1 MTPAP
6 LRPPRITSIR
16 VQARA
21 VGLDVLLGPPEF
33 ADTREGEG
41 ARVIE
46 VPVSEGGLEGEGATE
61 VAMWMLV

>member
-6 LRPPRITSIR
+6 LRPPRIVSIR
-16 VQARA
+16 ARA
-21 VGLDVLLGPPEF
+21 RAARRDALPGPPEF

-46 VPVSEGGLEGEGATE
+46 VPVSEGGLKGEGDIEA
-61 VAMWMLV
+61 VAWTVL